1 MNHQPQISNHQPRPD
16 VLRATSY
23 VPGNGHAP
31 YATRYPLGATNTGV
45 TGIVVVGL
53 NHTTAPVEIR
63 ERLHL
68 PEAKLPA
75 VLDELGQHQAVGERL
90 ILSTC
95 NRVEVYTVT
104 DDPGHAQLAIPELL
118 AKGTATPLAFFQ
130 DTLYHHEH
138 EEAVRHAFRVAA
150 SLDSLV
156 LGESQILHQFKEA
169 YQVAK
174 AQAATGPVLNTL
186 MTRALRVAKKVRT
199 ETGIGQSPVSIPSAA
214 IGLAKTIFGELQGR
228 RVLILGA
235 GEMAELAA
243 RHLQSEG
250 VQAVLVAHRNFDR
263 AAELAAKLQGRAVRF
278 DQIRDD
284 LRQADIVVSSTAAPH
299 YLLHRSDVEELIR
312 LRKNRPLFIIDIAV
326 PRDIDPAVN
335 EIDNIFLYDIDDL
348 EGVVASH
355 RQARQKEAAQA
366 ELLVE
371 REVASFQR
379 WLQSLEVVPT
389 IVTLRRRLEE
399 IEEAE
404 LAKALGR
411 LQDLSLEEQ
420 EVVKTMAQGIINK
433 ILHHPTTELKRQSVN
448 GNGHVYVNALHRLFS
463 LHEDEA
469 SQDSPV
475 ALST

>member
-1 MNHQPQISNHQPRPD
+1 MVI
-16 VLRATSY
+16 LT
-23 VPGNGHAP
+23 
-31 YATRYPLGATNTGV
+31 
-45 TGIVVVGL
+45 VGL

-75 VLDELGQHQAVGERL
+75 VLEALGQDPTMGERL
-90 ILSTC
+90 VLSTC

-104 DDPGHAQLAIPELL
+104 DDPDHAQRAIPALL
-118 AKGTATPLAFFQ
+118 AKGTATPLALFQ
-130 DTLYHHEH
+130 DTLYHHAH
-138 EEAVRHAFRVAA
+138 DAAVRHAFRVAA

-186 MTRALRVAKKVRT
+186 MTRALGVAKKVRT
-199 ETGIGQSPVSIPSAA
+199 ETGIGQAPVSIPSAA
-214 IGLAKTIFGELQGR
+214 IGLAKTIFGALTGR

-250 VQAVLVAHRNFDR
+250 VQAVLVAHRNYDR
-263 AAELAAKLQGRAVRF
+263 AAELAATLHGRAVRF
-278 DQIRDD
+278 DQIRDE

-299 YLLHRSDVEELIR
+299 YLLHRTDVEELIR
-312 LRKNRPLFIIDIAV
+312 LRKNRPLFLIDIAV

-335 EIDNIFLYDIDDL
+335 EIDNVFLYDIDDL
-348 EGVVASH
+348 EGVVAAH
-355 RQARQKEAAQA
+355 RQARVQEAAQA
-366 ELLVE
+366 ELLIE
-371 REVASFQR
+371 REVVSFQR

-399 IEEAE
+399 IREVEV
-404 LAKALGR
+404 AKALGR
-411 LQDLSLEEQ
+411 LQELSPQEQ
-420 EVVKTMAQGIINK
+420 EVVKAMAQGIINK
-433 ILHHPTTELKRQSVN
+433 ILHHPTTELKRQSV
-448 GNGHVYVNALHRLFS
+448 
-463 LHEDEA
+463 
-469 SQDSPV
+469 SQDSPLYV
-475 ALST
+475 TALRRLFGLRDEE